1 MFINKTGFDHVE
13 YGINNQDFGIENED
27 VKCIVD
33 GCSEGKHSEVGAKLF
48 CHLLNKFG
56 SLLSSERKLTID
68 LIFTSILNIIGYEA
82 KDIRDYMCFTTLYVV
97 ETEKEFIANIC
108 GDGYII
114 KHTIDDKIEYEK
126 IDNGK
131 YPIYYAYNYTP
142 KESLG
147 MYKDG
152 VNFQEYRFSKDEY
165 KSIGVASDGL
175 RYIFGKEFETE
186 FTNLILKR
194 KVSAIKRL
202 INREH
207 KHFKDDITL
216 VI

>member
-48 CHLLNKFG
+48 CHLLNRFG
-56 SLLSSERKLTID
+56 SLLGSEQKLTID
-68 LIFTSILNIIGYEA
+68 LIFTSILNIIGYRA
-82 KDIRDYMCFTTLYVV
+82 KDIRDYMCFTTLYVI
-97 ETEKEFIANIC
+97 ETDKEFITNIC

-142 KESLG
+142 KEALG

-152 VNFQEYRFSKDEY
+152 VDFQEYRFSKEEY

-186 FTNLILKR
+186 FTSLILKR
-194 KVSAIKRL
+194 KINAIKRL